1 MEIVIAGEPPLQP
14 EIATNAYVY
23 PFADEETIRTT
34 LPYLTYL
41 SIFSYGI
48 EPDGSLV
55 MLNGDEWLIELARQY
70 GATPVMMLT
79 SLSQEGYF
87 SNELAMQVLSNAQ
100 VQDILIDN
108 IADTMAE
115 KGYGAVDVDFEYIS
129 NEYAEAYAAFLAKLR
144 EKVEP
149 LGFEV
154 FAALAPKKSADQS
167 GLLYEGHDYRLI
179 GDAVDAVQLMT
190 YEWGFTYG
198 PPMAV
203 SPMYEVRDVVD
214 YALSEIDNDK
224 IMLGVPN
231 YGYDWPLPYVPG
243 TTAATPLGNQAALRL
258 AKEVRAEIQY
268 DPMSQAP
275 FFRYF
280 DVRGEKPVEHIV
292 WFEDAKSVLAMLDLV
307 EEKDLKGIG
316 VWNAM
321 RYFPQLWLVLNE
333 TFHIEKNER

>member
-154 FAALAPKKSADQS
+154 FAALAPKSADQS

-190 YEWGFTYG
+190 YEWAFTYG

-203 SPMYEVRDVVD
+203 SPCTRYGCRGLRLRKSTMIKSCSAFRITGMTGRFPMFPEQLPQP
-214 YALSEIDNDK
+214 LSEIRRRS
-224 IMLGVPN
+224 G
-231 YGYDWPLPYVPG
+231 LPRRSARRYNTIPCLRRPFSG
-243 TTAATPLGNQAALRL
+243 TS
-258 AKEVRAEIQY
+258 
-268 DPMSQAP
+268 M
-275 FFRYF
+275 
-280 DVRGEKPVEHIV
+280 
-292 WFEDAKSVLAMLDLV
+292 
-307 EEKDLKGIG
+307 
-316 VWNAM
+316 
-321 RYFPQLWLVLNE
+321 
-333 TFHIEKNER
+333 